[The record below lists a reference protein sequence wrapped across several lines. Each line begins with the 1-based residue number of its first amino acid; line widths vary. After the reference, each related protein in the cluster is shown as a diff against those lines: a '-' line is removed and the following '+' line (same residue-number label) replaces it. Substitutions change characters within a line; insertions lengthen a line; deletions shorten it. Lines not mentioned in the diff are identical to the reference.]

1 MPRIPQYGAPQ
12 VGPVQTTG
20 ARFRAADNDGGAAG
34 AIGRGLQQAGGAMSD
49 YAQAQFQIEETLAKT
64 NADNLE
70 LNAGSLLKTTVADFK
85 TKPGKLALE
94 ARGGVEKSIDD
105 TINGVLAQADPRT
118 RRFLDTQLG
127 RLRSTALSEVATYSI
142 VQAKAYEQETGI
154 AKLGNFIEGARSAD
168 DPAARAEFIAQIKTQ
183 VRANAE
189 IAGLGDADVIAVEE
203 RKAVSSVH
211 GSVVDRYLSG
221 EDVEMAKAYFDANE
235 DEMTGNDRNAAL
247 AALKSPLLAR
257 DTESGVSEVLGIA
270 SPAAAQ
276 STNYSDP
283 LRGAGHGIS
292 DAYGKARAGGKTHN
306 GVDFPAP
313 AGTPIY
319 STGPGKVVRAGH
331 DDRSG
336 NFVVIDHGN
345 GMTSSYSHMQA
356 ASALK
361 PGDQVTPDTRLGG
374 VGTTGRSSGPHL
386 HMVVKKDGK
395 TVDPTKVI
403 GSAQQSATRYDLD
416 GALAAVDGRDDWS
429 FEKRERVKDGIRAR
443 VSINDGLKARKE
455 ADASDAA
462 LKWLLTK
469 GDSFTDLSQ
478 MPANIRNS
486 LSTEAQTTFTARA
499 KSNLT
504 GDGVKGNSIYA
515 MQLHAIQQGNPDAF
529 LKLNLAEYVGKI
541 TNAELDAAVTDQ
553 ARLRGPGG
561 DKVIQSRSA
570 ISTAIGV
577 YTDRDSAMSALLD
590 KKKNSA
596 NYARVHQG
604 MERYITSLTGG
615 KREPTGQEMDAA
627 WRQAVMPVIKPSDD
641 GWFSSNAKSE
651 VPRFAAGDRYQ
662 VSVPIVA
669 RERIIASWKKAHGG
683 QMPPDG
689 VIGGLY
695 IQNKGKPEFWE

>member
-49 YAQAQFQIEETLAKT
+49 YAAAQDEIEERLAKA
-64 NADNLE
+64 NADNLY
-70 LNAGSLLKTTVADFK
+70 LAAQSSASTVLADFK
-85 TKPGKLALE
+85 TKPGKLALDARHQVDKSLDE
-94 ARGGVEKSIDD
+94 AVNSA
-105 TINGVLAQADPRT
+105 LAQADPRT
-118 RRFLDTQLG
+118 KKFLEPQLG
-127 RLRSTALSEVATYSI
+127 RLRAVAGTDIATYSI
-142 VQAKAYEQETGI
+142 VQAKAYERETGN

-319 STGPGKVVRAGH
+319 STGSGKVVRAGH

-443 VSINDGLKARKE
+443 VSIIDGLKARKE
-455 ADASDAA
+455 ADAADAA
-462 LKWLLTK
+462 VMWSIDR
-469 GDSFTDLSQ
+469 GEAFTDMSQ
-478 MPANIRNS
+478 MPASIR
-486 LSTEAQTTFTARA
+486 
-499 KSNLT
+499 SNLSPQAFARFAGSAKANGT
-504 GDGVKGNSIYA
+504 AAAPKANSREA
-515 MQLHAIQQGNPDAF
+515 MRLHAIQQGNPDAF
-529 LKLNLAEYVGKI
+529 LKADLGEFIGKV
-541 TNAELDAAVTDQ
+541 TPAELDAAVTDQ
-553 ARLRGPGG
+553 ARMRGPGG
-561 DKVIQSRSA
+561 DRMLQTRSA
-570 ISTAIGV
+570 VSASIGYQTAF
-577 YTDRDSAMSALLD
+577 DPAMAELLNV
-590 KKKNSA
+590 KKNPE
-596 NYARVHQG
+596 NYARVARD
-604 MERYITSLTGG
+604 MEGYIKSITAG
-615 KREPTGQEMDAA
+615 KREATAQEIDAA
-627 WRQAVMPVIKPSDD
+627 WKRAIMPVAVPN
-641 GWFSSNAKSE
+641 SSRYGHE
-651 VPRFAAGDRYQ
+651 VETKPRFAAGGRYQ
-662 VSVPIVA
+662 VAVPIVT
-669 RERIIASWKKAHGG
+669 RERIIKEWRDAHNGE
-683 QMPPDG
+683 MPPDG
-689 VIGGLY
+689 VIGDIY
-695 IQNKGKPEFWE
+695 VQNKGKPEFWE

>member
-12 VGPVQTTG
+12 VGPVQTTS

-34 AIGRGLQQAGGAMSD
+34 AIGRGLQQAGGAVAN
-49 YAQAQFQIEETLAKT
+49 YAAAQDEIEERLAKA
-64 NADNLE
+64 NADNLY
-70 LNAGSLLKTTVADFK
+70 LAAQSSASTVLADFR
-85 TKPGKLALE
+85 TKPGKLALDARHQVDKSLDE
-94 ARGGVEKSIDD
+94 AVNSA
-105 TINGVLAQADPRT
+105 LAQADQRT
-118 RRFLDTQLG
+118 KKFLEPQLG
-127 RLRSTALSEVATYSI
+127 RLRAVAGTDIATYSI

-154 AKLGNFIEGARSAD
+154 AKLGNFMENARAAD
-168 DPAARAEFIAQIKTQ
+168 DPSVRAEFIAQIKTQ

-189 IAGLGDADVIAVEE
+189 LAGLGDADVIAVEE

-257 DTESGVSEVLGIA
+257 DTESGVSEILGIA

-331 DDRSG
+331 DERSG

-395 TVDPTKVI
+395 TIDPTKVI

-416 GALAAVDGRDDWS
+416 GSLAAVDSRSDWS

-443 VSINDGLKARKE
+443 VSISDSLKARGE
-455 ADASDAA
+455 ADADRAATDWMIERGDA
-462 LKWLLTK
+462 
-469 GDSFTDLSQ
+469 FTDISQ
-478 MPANIRNS
+478 MPSGIRSKLNPDALKGYIS
-486 LSTEAQTTFTARA
+486 AA
-499 KSNLT
+499 KSNATPKEVLAHGPRAT
-504 GDGVKGNSIYA
+504 ELEIQRVNEPEAFMNRPLGKFAGEMTRAELQGFLIDQAKMKKGD
-515 MQLHAIQQGNPDAF
+515 PDADIRA
-529 LKLNLAEYVGKI
+529 KV
-541 TNAELDAAVTDQ
+541 AATIGTYDTPD
-553 ARLRGPGG
+553 LGFG
-561 DKVIQSRSA
+561 DKDTGSI
-570 ISTAIGV
+570 
-577 YTDRDSAMSALLD
+577 
-590 KKKNSA
+590 K
-596 NYARVHQG
+596 RVRVQRL
-604 MERYITSLTGG
+604 MESELVAATGG
-615 KREPTGQEMDAA
+615 KRKPTETELYQAFISATKEVVIPHKGFFGGVSDKKFRRYEIEAKNIPPNIRRQIEDAYK
-627 WRQAVMPVIKPSDD
+627 RQFGVT
-641 GWFSSNAKSE
+641 E
-651 VPRFAAGDRYQ
+651 VPTDALIEAYQ
-662 VSVPIVA
+662 A
-669 RERIIASWKKAHGG
+669 HKA
-683 QMPPDG
+683 Q
-689 VIGGLY
+689 
-695 IQNKGKPEFWE
+695 